1 MYRKVTTLINFAAFV
16 LFWIIMLLFYFPL
29 DAYGQESKWG
39 NMNPVRE
46 GYLRSNKPQIRN

>member
-29 DAYGQESKWG
+29 DAYGQESKWDVNIIW
-39 NMNPVRE
+39 NMCTK
-46 GYLRSNKPQIRN
+46 G